1 MKNASLRLNP
11 DPHRH
16 NFMGAW
22 DTALE
27 QKKRSGKHGSNGGAG
42 GGGIPAE
49 SRLGRQES
57 DRGETNRPWRRG
69 RRGLRAGGRGWPAAT
84 ANSGRRCRGG
94 GGGGG
99 RECGG
104 APLPLPSMMDPRRP
118 LFAEPREERSPLK
131 ITRLP
136 GLLRLRVGIRREADG
151 GRGDWPMQ
159 STKLPI
165 AHQAQKG
172 T

>member
-1 MKNASLRLNP
+1 
-11 DPHRH
+11 
-16 NFMGAW
+16 MGAW

-27 QKKRSGKHGSNGGAG
+27 QKKRSGKHGSNGGAA

-69 RRGLRAGGRGWPAAT
+69 RRGRRAGGRGWPAAT
-84 ANSGRRCRGG
+84 ANSGRRRGRG

-104 APLPLPSMMDPRRP
+104 APLPLPSMTDPRRS
-118 LFAEPREERSPLK
+118 LFAEPREERWPLK
-131 ITRLP
+131 ITRLAC
-136 GLLRLRVGIRREADG
+136 LLPTPSRYKGGGWRGRRLPNAKY
-151 GRGDWPMQ
+151 Q
-159 STKLPI
+159 I
-165 AHQAQKG
+165 AHRTSKAHKG
-172 T
+172 TQLV